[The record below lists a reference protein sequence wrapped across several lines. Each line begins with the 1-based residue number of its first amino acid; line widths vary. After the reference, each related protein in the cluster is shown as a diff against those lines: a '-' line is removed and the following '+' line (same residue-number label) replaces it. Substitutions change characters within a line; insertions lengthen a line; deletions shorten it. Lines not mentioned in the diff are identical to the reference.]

1 VAAEK
6 VIEYRK
12 IIETME
18 YHLLRMDITEK
29 ETIFGCEQALSYQLP
44 VVCVKRCY
52 LHQSVNFLR
61 GSSTIAATVIGY
73 PFGDIPTSIKA
84 AETKLALTEGV
95 LELNVVSNTGYLLDG
110 KDGLF
115 QKDLE
120 SICCLA
126 RMNGAKIN
134 VILNSQLLSGELIEK
149 AANCAVKIGAA
160 WISPSNGLEEFDEA
174 AHLPFLKKAAQGKT
188 TLKTMTGIDGY
199 DAWLEKYKLGFK
211 RISTRDLNAFIKTL
225 KENL

>member
-1 VAAEK
+1 MAVDK
-6 VIEYRK
+6 VVEYRK
-12 IIETME
+12 MIETIE

-29 ETIFGCEQALSYQLP
+29 ETINGCEQALSYQLP
-44 VVCVKRCY
+44 VVCVKPCY

-61 GSSTIAATVIGY
+61 GSSTIPATVIGY
-73 PFGDIPTSIKA
+73 PFGDLPTSIKV

-126 RMNGAKIN
+126 RMNGAMIN
-134 VILNSQLLSGELIEK
+134 VILNSKLLSGELIEK
-149 AANCAVKIGAA
+149 GANYAVKIGAA
-160 WISPSNGLEEFDEA
+160 WISPSNGVEEIDEA
-174 AHLPFLKKAAQGKT
+174 SYLPFIKKAAQGKI
-188 TLKTMTGIDGY
+188 TLKTMAGIYSY
-199 DAWLEKYKLGFK
+199 DAWLKKSELGFK
-211 RISTRDLNAFIKTL
+211 RISIGDLNSFIETMDAKL
-225 KENL
+225 